1 MSSSPN
7 VVFKVRYYQ
16 PSDANLDATNPINI
30 KRINARNYYSSNT
43 SDGSD
48 FMNYIDDG
56 IKRGNGFD
64 YIDYM
69 GNEEKSTGVFGKNG
83 LMTAEQKKEVRN
95 LLKKTKSV
103 IWDALLS
110 FSEDYGKEKIKSWQD
125 AMEIVKQN
133 LPKFLKENGL
143 DEDNVI
149 WFAGLHRNTDNLHIH
164 ISFFELEPT
173 FNRANKK
180 GEFYHYGPMKQT
192 SINNMKVN
200 LEEYMN
206 GSKYFFESYRRNLV
220 SGTEAELKGL
230 NPLDDTHK
238 KIKKKL
244 AELFHKM
251 PKGKFGYGHKSME
264 SLRPLI
270 DEIASLIMS
279 QNPSL
284 LEEYKRLKKD
294 LEDRDLRVRRICES
308 QHIDPERY
316 MLTDKYLK
324 DFNRRVGNKIIEYAK
339 KYELDSKWEGLSYEK
354 QALMRNRI
362 KRNNT
367 LLFKSTATLNKMVA
381 READKVFTDFRKR
394 LKEAEYQ
401 RLVEEGVIEAE

>member
-16 PSDANLDATNPINI
+16 PSDASLDASNPINVD
-30 KRINARNYYSSNT
+30 KINKRNYYSSNA
-43 SDGSD
+43 GEND
-48 FMNYIDDG
+48 FLKYIDDG

-64 YIDYM
+64 YMDYM
-69 GNEEKSTGVFGKNG
+69 TSHDESSGVFCKDG

-95 LLKKTKSV
+95 LLRKTKSV

-143 DEDNVI
+143 DENNVI

-200 LEEYMN
+200 VEEYMN

-251 PKGKFGYGHKSME
+251 PKGKLGYGHKSME

-294 LEDRDLRVRRICES
+294 LEERDLRVRRICES

>member
-1 MSSSPN
+1 MSKGPN
-7 VVFKVRYYQ
+7 VVFKIRYYQ
-16 PSDANLDATNPINI
+16 PSDASLDASNPINLERI
-30 KRINARNYYSSNT
+30 KNRNYYSSN
-43 SDGSD
+43 GGEND
-48 FMNYIDDG
+48 FLKYIDDG

-64 YIDYM
+64 YMDYM
-69 GNEEKSTGVFGKNG
+69 TSHDKSSGVFGKNG
-83 LMTAEQKKEVRN
+83 LLTAEEKKEMRN
-95 LLKKTKSV
+95 LLRKTKSV

-110 FSEDYGKEKIKSWQD
+110 FSEEYGKEKIKSYED
-125 AMEIVKQN
+125 AIEIVKHN
-133 LPKFLKENGL
+133 LPKFLKENGM
-143 DEDNVI
+143 DENNVI

-164 ISFFELEPT
+164 FSFFELEPT
-173 FNRANKK
+173 FHRANKK

-192 SINNMKVN
+192 SIDNMKVN
-200 LEEYMN
+200 VEEYM
-206 GSKYFFESYRRNLV
+206 SCTKYFFESYRRNLV
-220 SGTEAELKGL
+220 SRTETELKGL

-251 PKGKFGYGHKSME
+251 PKGKMGYGHKDMSE
-264 SLRPLI
+264 LRPLI
-270 DEIASLIMS
+270 DEIASLIMV

-284 LEEYKRLKKD
+284 LEEYKNLKKD
-294 LEDRDLRVRRICES
+294 LEERDLRVKRICES
-308 QHIDPERY
+308 QNIDPKRF
-316 MLTDKYLK
+316 MLSDKYLK

-339 KYELDSKWEGLSYEK
+339 KYELDSKWRGLSYEK

-367 LLFKSTATLNKMVA
+367 LLFKSTATLNRMVA
-381 READKVFTDFRKR
+381 QEAERVFTDFRKK

>member
-1 MSSSPN
+1 MSSNPN
-7 VVFKVRYYQ
+7 VVFKIRYYK
-16 PSDANLDATNPINI
+16 PEDASLDASNPINVD
-30 KRINARNYYSSNT
+30 KINKRNYYSSNA
-43 SDGSD
+43 GEND
-48 FMNYIDDG
+48 FLKYIDDG

-64 YIDYM
+64 YMDYM
-69 GNEEKSTGVFGKNG
+69 TSHDESSGVFCKDG

-95 LLKKTKSV
+95 LLRKTKSV
-103 IWDALLS
+103 IWDSLLS
-110 FSEDYGKEKIKSWQD
+110 FSEDYGKEKINSWQD

-143 DEDNVI
+143 DENNVI

-200 LEEYMN
+200 VEEYMN

-244 AELFHKM
+244 AELFHKI
-251 PKGKFGYGHKSME
+251 PKGKLGYGHKSME

-294 LEDRDLRVRRICES
+294 LEERDLRVRRICES

-354 QALMRNRI
+354 QALMR
-362 KRNNT
+362 
-367 LLFKSTATLNKMVA
+367 
-381 READKVFTDFRKR
+381 
-394 LKEAEYQ
+394 
-401 RLVEEGVIEAE
+401 

>member
-7 VVFKVRYYQ
+7 VVFKIRYYK
-16 PSDANLDATNPINI
+16 PEDASLDASNPINVD
-30 KRINARNYYSSNT
+30 KINKRNYYSSNA
-43 SDGSD
+43 GEND
-48 FMNYIDDG
+48 FLKYIDDG

-64 YIDYM
+64 YMDYM
-69 GNEEKSTGVFGKNG
+69 TSHDESSGVFCKDG

-95 LLKKTKSV
+95 LLRKTKSV

-143 DEDNVI
+143 DENNVI

-200 LEEYMN
+200 VEEYMN

-294 LEDRDLRVRRICES
+294 LEERDLRVRRICES